1 MHGSLVLVV
10 FYSPIYIYIYIF
22 LPSVL
27 LPERQ
32 ASSGE

>member
-10 FYSPIYIYIYIF
+10 FYSPIYIYIF

>member
-10 FYSPIYIYIYIF
+10 FYSPIYIYIFF